1 MKTKRGPA
9 EIRLSEVMSSAVI
22 TLAPEDSLRTAM
34 GVLMGSGISGAPVV
48 GEGRVVGVLSSTD
61 ILDFAHSPPPAPD
74 RREGDEES
82 WEIEE
87 GWEEGDEDAMPP
99 AYFAV
104 VWAGRKGQ
112 VPTHMEGVMP
122 EWDLLGDYT
131 VAEIMTRRV
140 LALPPGATLGE
151 AAALMVTAEVH
162 RLLVMEDDE
171 LYGVVSSM
179 DVMRALA
186 AGEG

>member
-1 MKTKRGPA
+1 MKTKRSPT
-9 EIRLSEVMSSAVI
+9 EIPLSEVMSRAVI
-22 TLAPEDSLRTAM
+22 TLDPEDSLRTAM

-48 GEGRVVGVLSSTD
+48 GDGMVVGVLSSTD
-61 ILDFAHSPPPAPD
+61 ILDFASNPPPAPERQESD
-74 RREGDEES
+74 GEGWELAEGWEDGDEE
-82 WEIEE
+82 
-87 GWEEGDEDAMPP
+87 AMPP

-104 VWAGRKGQ
+104 LWAGRKGQ

-140 LALPPGATLGE
+140 LALPPAATLGE
-151 AAALMVTAEVH
+151 AAALMVRADVH

-171 LYGVVSSM
+171 LCGVVSSM
-179 DVMRALA
+179 DVMRAF
-186 AGEG
+186 AG